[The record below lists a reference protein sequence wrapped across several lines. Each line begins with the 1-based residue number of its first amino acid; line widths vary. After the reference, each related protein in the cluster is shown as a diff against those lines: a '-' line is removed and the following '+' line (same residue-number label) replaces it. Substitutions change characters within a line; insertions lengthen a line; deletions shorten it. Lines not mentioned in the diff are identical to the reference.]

1 MRANVFIQVIGHV
14 NRRRST
20 LRAIHKEFPNQ
31 MLAYNCSP
39 SFNWAK
45 NLDTPTMETFQR
57 EIGEMGY
64 KFQFV
69 TLAGFHSLNYA
80 TFQLARNYNERGMA
94 GYSELQ
100 QAELALEA
108 QGYTATRHQ
117 HEVGTSYFDAV
128 NNTTVTGHAWTTA
141 MEESTESAQF
151 HAKYHRRDLGAAA
164 KN

>member
-45 NLDTPTMETFQR
+45 HLDTQTMETFQQ
-57 EIGEMGY
+57 ELGEMGY

-128 NNTTVTGHAWTTA
+128 NNTMVTGHAWTTA

-151 HAKYHRRDLGAAA
+151 HAK
-164 KN
+164 